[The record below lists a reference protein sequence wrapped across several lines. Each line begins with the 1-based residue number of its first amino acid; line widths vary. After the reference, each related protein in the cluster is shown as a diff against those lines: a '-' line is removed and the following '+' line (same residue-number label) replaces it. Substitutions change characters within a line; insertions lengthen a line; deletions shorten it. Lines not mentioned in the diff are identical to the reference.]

1 MLLNGSATELY
12 WFLLDTYGQKD
23 DSYQVKC
30 NLKFYERSRDRGF
43 NICFSFLQNDVV
55 ESRKTLDS

>member
-30 NLKFYERSRDRGF
+30 NLKFTKEAGTEVSTYAF
-43 NICFSFLQNDVV
+43 LFS
-55 ESRKTLDS
+55 KMTW